1 MEHNPPILVCRHKLC
16 GMAQY
21 NDDRHVFKSAGIRT
35 KHEKKGDAHRDCS
48 NTESCEMCKKHK
60 FVPNKLLS
68 KNYRCRHSE
77 CQKTYKRARSRW
89 DHERDHMHD
98 RARCIRGDCQTCKK
112 FQIKDQIPEEVAA
125 TITGVKRKLDEADP
139 DIYVN
144 LPLHKKQ
151 KLITEADRA
160 VVITSADGIP
170 TVVTLSREE
179 IERIRLAQKEP
190 DIDKLLAMKDDLCI
204 PDSKWSAV
212 VEVFHLSDKCTLY
225 QIRKRREVVDGT
237 MGSITRTK
245 GNGRQQELKQVLAW
259 MLKKEQINPDVPVC
273 IKFAFD
279 GARITL
285 KQKQTQVVGTLE
297 ILSGKNI
304 AQAKSPSNAHQ
315 WIIYLGSESNE
326 NLKKELADAL
336 PTIQQIFDD
345 KSVSLTWIRSAPDL
359 DQRTTIFLR
368 LLSMALSIKLIRTL
382 CAICPC

>member
-1 MEHNPPILVCRHKLC
+1 MEHNTLALICRHKHC
-16 GMAQY
+16 GTAQY

-35 KHEKKGDAHRDCS
+35 KHEKNRNAHLQCCMDR
-48 NTESCEMCKKHK
+48 ESCETCKKHK
-60 FVPNKLLS
+60 FAPTKLPS
-68 KNYRCRHSE
+68 KKKYRCRHSE
-77 CQKTYKRARSRW
+77 CQKMYKRAKDRW

-98 RARCIRGDCQTCKK
+98 RVRCIRGDCQTCKK
-112 FQIKDQIPEEVAA
+112 FQIKDQIPEEVAT

-144 LPLHKKQ
+144 IPLHKKQ
-151 KLITEADRA
+151 KLIAEADCA
-160 VVITSADGIP
+160 VVVTSADGIP

-179 IERIRLAQKEP
+179 IERLRLAQKEP
-190 DIDKLLAMKDDLCI
+190 DINKLLAIKDDLCI

-225 QIRKRREVVDGT
+225 QIRKRREIVDGT
-237 MGSITRTK
+237 MGPITRTK

-259 MLKKEQINPDVPVC
+259 MLKKEQINPDIPVR

-285 KQKQTQVVGTLE
+285 KQKQTQVVGTVE

-326 NLKKELADAL
+326 NLKKELIDSL

-368 LLSMALSIKLIRTL
+368 
-382 CAICPC
+382 

>member
-1 MEHNPPILVCRHKLC
+1 
-16 GMAQY
+16 MAQY

-112 FQIKDQIPEEVAA
+112 FQIKDQIPEEVA
-125 TITGVKRKLDEADP
+125 
-139 DIYVN
+139 
-144 LPLHKKQ
+144 LHKKQ

-245 GNGRQQELKQVLAW
+245 GNGRQQEL
-259 MLKKEQINPDVPVC
+259 
-273 IKFAFD
+273 FASNLPLM
-279 GARITL
+279 GHEL
-285 KQKQTQVVGTLE
+285 
-297 ILSGKNI
+297 LSS
-304 AQAKSPSNAHQ
+304 KSRH
-315 WIIYLGSESNE
+315 
-326 NLKKELADAL
+326 
-336 PTIQQIFDD
+336 
-345 KSVSLTWIRSAPDL
+345 
-359 DQRTTIFLR
+359 R
-368 LLSMALSIKLIRTL
+368 LLA
-382 CAICPC
+382 P